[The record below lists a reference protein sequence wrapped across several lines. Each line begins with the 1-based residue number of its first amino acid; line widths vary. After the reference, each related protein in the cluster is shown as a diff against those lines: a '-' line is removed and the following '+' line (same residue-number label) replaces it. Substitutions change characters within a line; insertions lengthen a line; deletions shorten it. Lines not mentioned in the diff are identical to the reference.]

1 MPIIKRAPNE
11 KELEALRKIFL
22 KAETDIINEIGRLRT
37 MGNIDYHAVASL
49 ERVQAI
55 LKQME
60 TECWKYVPRMI
71 EKQFY
76 VRVLEARRISNKG
89 DKFYI
94 SSNADGSKVDHPNK
108 RTEYFAYTLLH
119 EIYSMLK

>member
-1 MPIIKRAPNE
+1 M
-11 KELEALRKIFL
+11 LEICPTDDRK
-22 KAETDIINEIGRLRT
+22 
-37 MGNIDYHAVASL
+37 AVLCESA
-49 ERVQAI
+49 
-55 LKQME
+55 
-60 TECWKYVPRMI
+60 
-71 EKQFY
+71 
-76 VRVLEARRISNKG
+76 EARRISNKG